1 MEITEETLAYMNGT
15 GTREQQELFQRAA
28 DRIDE
33 IYREQNPIDPD
44 SESPAEDEQTMVAE
58 QLVGAVEYALG
69 DADLHAL
76 GMEVKGAWNRL
87 FTALDRLAGAM
98 VAAEASGLTVT
109 EIARQAGVTRATVY
123 KRLGR

>member
-1 MEITEETLAYMNGT
+1 MEITEETLAYMNGS

-76 GMEVKGAWNRL
+76 GMEVEGAWSRL

>member
-76 GMEVKGAWNRL
+76 GMEVEGAWSRL

>member
-76 GMEVKGAWNRL
+76 GMEVEGAWNRL

>member
-76 GMEVKGAWNRL
+76 GMEVEGAWNRL

-98 VAAEASGLTVT
+98 VTAEASGLTVT

>member
-28 DRIDE
+28 DRINE

-76 GMEVKGAWNRL
+76 GMEVEGAWNRL

>member
-1 MEITEETLAYMNGT
+1 MEITEETLAYMNGA

-33 IYREQNPIDPD
+33 IYREQTPIDPD
-44 SESPAEDEQTMVAE
+44 SESPTEGEQTMVAE

-76 GMEVKGAWNRL
+76 GMEVEGAQNRL
-87 FTALDRLAGAM
+87 LTALDRLAGAM